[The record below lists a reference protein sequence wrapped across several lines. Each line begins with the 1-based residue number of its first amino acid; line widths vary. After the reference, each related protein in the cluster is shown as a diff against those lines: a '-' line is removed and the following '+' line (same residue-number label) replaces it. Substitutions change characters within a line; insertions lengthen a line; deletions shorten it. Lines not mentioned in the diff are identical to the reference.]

1 MNFEILNFKFLQYFI
16 KLIPNFIIFSY
27 IEKTELTLVVNH
39 KSLYFLMFFCKKHTN
54 ILINCISDI
63 TAVDYPGKFL
73 RFEVFYN
80 CFSIKYNY
88 RLRIKTILNEL
99 FALISLNKLFL
110 SSSWW
115 EREVWDM
122 FGIFFSEH
130 ARLRRILTDYGFIGY
145 PLRKDFPNVGFYEVR
160 YSESQQ
166 KVIYEPLEFSCYTR
180 FS

>member
-1 MNFEILNFKFLQYFI
+1 LKF
-16 KLIPNFIIFSY
+16 
-27 IEKTELTLVVNH
+27 
-39 KSLYFLMFFCKKHTN
+39 
-54 ILINCISDI
+54 
-63 TAVDYPGKFL
+63 
-73 RFEVFYN
+73 FYN

-110 SSSWW
+110 SSRWW

>member
-1 MNFEILNFKFLQYFI
+1 MNFKTLNFNFIQYLL
-16 KLIPNFIIFSY
+16 KLVPNFILFSY
-27 IEKTELTLVVNH
+27 IEKSELTLVVNYT
-39 KSLYFLMFFCKKHTN
+39 SLYLVMFFFKKHTQ
-54 ILINCISDI
+54 ILISCISDI

-73 RFEVFYN
+73 RFELFYN
-80 CFSIKYNY
+80 CFSIKYNF
-88 RLRIKTILNEL
+88 RLRIKTLVNEL
-99 FALISLNKLFL
+99 LAVVSLNKLFL

-122 FGIFFSEH
+122 FGIFFHEH
-130 ARLRRILTDYGFIGY
+130 LRLRRILTDYGFVGY
-145 PLRKDFPNVGFYEVR
+145 PLRKDFPNVGFYEIR

>member
-1 MNFEILNFKFLQYFI
+1 MTENLNLNFLQYI
-16 KLIPNFIIFSY
+16 LKLIPNYIIFSY
-27 IEKTELTLVVNH
+27 MEKTELTLFINYL
-39 KSLYFLMFFCKKHTN
+39 SLYFMMLFCKKHTN
-54 ILINCISDI
+54 MQLNCISDI

-73 RFEVFYN
+73 RFEIFYN

-99 FALISLNKLFL
+99 LALISVNKLFL

-115 EREVWDM
+115 EREIWDM
-122 FGIFFSEH
+122 FGIFFYEH
-130 ARLRRILTDYGFIGY
+130 SRLRRILTDYGFIGY
-145 PLRKDFPNVGFYEVR
+145 PLRKDFPCVGFYEVR
-160 YSESQQ
+160 YSEADQ

>member
-1 MNFEILNFKFLQYFI
+1 MSSQNLNLNFLQYVL
-16 KLIPNFIIFSY
+16 KLIPNFIILSY
-27 IEKTELTLVVNH
+27 VEKTELTLLLDY
-39 KSLYFLMFFCKKHTN
+39 KSLYSVMFFIKKHTN
-54 ILINCISDI
+54 FLINCVSDI
-63 TAVDYPGKFL
+63 TAVDYPVNFL

-88 RLRIKTILNEL
+88 RLRIKTCINEL
-99 FALISLNKLFL
+99 LALISINKLFL

-122 FGIFFSEH
+122 FGIFFYEH

-145 PLRKDFPNVGFYEVR
+145 PLRKDFPNVGFYEIR